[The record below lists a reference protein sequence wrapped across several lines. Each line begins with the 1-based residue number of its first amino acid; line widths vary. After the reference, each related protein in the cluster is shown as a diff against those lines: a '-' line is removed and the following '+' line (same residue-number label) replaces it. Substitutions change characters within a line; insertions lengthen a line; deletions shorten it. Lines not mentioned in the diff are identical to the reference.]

1 VKPSELRNVMQN
13 FRVIEV
19 SATPD
24 GPAVD
29 IVVDGLLLASVE
41 AFEQGN
47 GHVGILG
54 NGWSLYCGA
63 IAEIT
68 NVTAYDMMNTPGHYV
83 RLPHPNRK
91 LNTFVIAYAPITVP
105 AEPEYV

>member
-1 VKPSELRNVMQN
+1 MQN

-19 SATPD
+19 STTPE

-29 IVVDGLLLASVE
+29 IVNDLENVSRVE
-41 AFEQGN
+41 VFEQESGR
-47 GHVGILG
+47 VGILG

-68 NVTAYDMMNTPGHYV
+68 NVTAYDILNTPGHYV
-83 RLPHPNRK
+83 RLPHPNHK
-91 LNTFVIAYAPITVP
+91 LNTFVIAYAPIMVP
-105 AEPEYV
+105 AELEYV